1 MRGCEEERSSSPTI
15 GVWETV
21 GVNFEVIF
29 AALHEIS
36 YRGYVS
42 SLRSERLG
50 RESMQLALEEMI
62 NL

>member
-1 MRGCEEERSSSPTI
+1 
-15 GVWETV
+15 VWETV